1 MEYMA
6 LQMIGLHYTFLKK
19 IQYVSV
25 NGLNFI
31 HFTLKYEV
39 PKGSVFGP
47 ILFLLSIIDLD
58 HAIK

>member
-1 MEYMA
+1 MA

-25 NGLNFI
+25 NELNFI
-31 HFTLKYEV
+31 HFTLKHEV

-47 ILFLLSIIDLD
+47 ILLSITDLD